1 MKKIKSLTFVTLLFL
16 LSLLIIS
23 PFIVKIAKAAS
34 TGTVAA
40 TVTAQIFSVSLDNGD
55 GIAFGVIPANSA
67 QDTTTNGV
75 NDSTTATNNGS
86 VAAKFNIKAV
96 DSTGGAGWILAS
108 SAGSEQFVMKFCTAT
123 CDATPSWTSVGIH
136 PAYAT
141 LAASVAKDGTQVFD
155 LQIGTPVSTVVTAQ
169 QAITVTVQAVLP

>member
-1 MKKIKSLTFVTLLFL
+1 MKRKIFTFFTIVALCLSVVFPFL
-16 LSLLIIS
+16 
-23 PFIVKIAKAAS
+23 VKVVNATSS
-34 TGTVAA
+34 TGTVNAS
-40 TVTAQIFSVSLDNGD
+40 VTAQIFSVSLDNGD